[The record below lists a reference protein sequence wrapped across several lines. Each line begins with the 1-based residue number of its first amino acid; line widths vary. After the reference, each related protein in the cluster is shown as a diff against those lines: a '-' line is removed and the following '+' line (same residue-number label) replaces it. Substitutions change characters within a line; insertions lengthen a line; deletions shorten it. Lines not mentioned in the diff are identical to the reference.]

1 LLVLGGKR
9 KREHEKKEEEIARG
23 GGERETKRKGE
34 LKLVVGGGGGEEEE
48 GRKKGVVM
56 SGMGDGYVGTA
67 QDAARIRRLE
77 KQRELERKRIQDLKK
92 KSAEGQ
98 SGLLQF
104 GSGTS
109 EVSICFLHSLIYLL
123 ATKKATTKVL

>member
-1 LLVLGGKR
+1 
-9 KREHEKKEEEIARG
+9 
-23 GGERETKRKGE
+23 
-34 LKLVVGGGGGEEEE
+34 
-48 GRKKGVVM
+48 M

-77 KQRELERKRIQDLKK
+77 KQREAERKRIEDLKK

-98 SGLLQF
+98 GGLLQF

-109 EVSICFLHSLIYLL
+109 EVGHCEYWSVFFLVLL
-123 ATKKATTKVL
+123 FWCN

>member
-1 LLVLGGKR
+1 
-9 KREHEKKEEEIARG
+9 
-23 GGERETKRKGE
+23 
-34 LKLVVGGGGGEEEE
+34 
-48 GRKKGVVM
+48 
-56 SGMGDGYVGTA
+56 
-67 QDAARIRRLE
+67 LE

-109 EVSICFLHSLIYLL
+109 EVSICFLHSVIYLSL
-123 ATKKATTKVL
+123 ATKTATTKFL

>member
-1 LLVLGGKR
+1 
-9 KREHEKKEEEIARG
+9 
-23 GGERETKRKGE
+23 
-34 LKLVVGGGGGEEEE
+34 
-48 GRKKGVVM
+48 M

-77 KQRELERKRIQDLKK
+77 KQREAERKRIQDLKK

-98 SGLLQF
+98 GGLLQF

-109 EVSICFLHSLIYLL
+109 EVWLTFFLAPSAHSHYSFVQS
-123 ATKKATTKVL
+123 TTS